1 MGRQEV
7 RPATVGFVVSVVVV
21 ALASVGGDGWPGG
34 GDAVPEWLTGS
45 DESAVFD
52 EEAGRPDWLFD
63 YNLHAHVI
71 GVIYSPPDRRPTL
84 VGLSESQRLMDSL
97 SPGVRAS
104 YEGALLEREEAEY
117 AAFVETRMRRL
128 SGERASRKQ

>member
-1 MGRQEV
+1 M
-7 RPATVGFVVSVVVV
+7 S
-21 ALASVGGDGWPGG
+21 GW
-34 GDAVPEWLTGS
+34 WSTK
-45 DESAVFD
+45 
-52 EEAGRPDWLFD
+52 
-63 YNLHAHVI
+63 
-71 GVIYSPPDRRPTL
+71 
-84 VGLSESQRLMDSL
+84 RLMDSL

>member
-7 RPATVGFVVSVVVV
+7 RPAVVGFVVSVAVVI
-21 ALASVGGDGWPGG
+21 LASVGGDEGPG
-34 GDAVPEWLTGS
+34 DDNAVPEWLTGS
-45 DESAVFD
+45 DEGAVFD
-52 EEAGRPDWLFD
+52 EEAGLPDWLFD
-63 YNLHAHVI
+63 YNLHAPMI

-104 YEGALLEREEAEY
+104 YEGALLEREEAGY
-117 AAFVETRMRRL
+117 VAFVETRMRRL
-128 SGERASRKQ
+128 SGARASRK

>member
-1 MGRQEV
+1 
-7 RPATVGFVVSVVVV
+7 
-21 ALASVGGDGWPGG
+21 
-34 GDAVPEWLTGS
+34 
-45 DESAVFD
+45 
-52 EEAGRPDWLFD
+52 
-63 YNLHAHVI
+63 VI

-128 SGERASRKQ
+128 SAERVLGE

>member
-1 MGRQEV
+1 M
-7 RPATVGFVVSVVVV
+7 
-21 ALASVGGDGWPGG
+21 
-34 GDAVPEWLTGS
+34 PEWPTGS
-45 DESAVFD
+45 DEDAVYD
-52 EEAGRPDWLFD
+52 EEAGPPDWLFD
-63 YNLHAHVI
+63 YNLHAPVI

-104 YEGALLEREEAEY
+104 YEGALLERDEAED

-128 SGERASRKQ
+128 SEERALGE

>member
-1 MGRQEV
+1 VGRQEL
-7 RPATVGFVVSVVVV
+7 RPATVGFVVSVAVVV
-21 ALASVGGDGWPGG
+21 LASVGGDGGPGG
-34 GDAVPEWLTGS
+34 DEAVPEWLTGS
-45 DESAVFD
+45 DEDAVYD
-52 EEAGRPDWLFD
+52 EEAGLPEWLFD
-63 YNLHAHVI
+63 YNLHAPVI

-84 VGLSESQRLMDSL
+84 VGLSEWKRLMDSL

-128 SGERASRKQ
+128 SEERASGE

>member
-7 RPATVGFVVSVVVV
+7 RPAIVGFVVSVVVV
-21 ALASVGGDGWPGG
+21 VLASVGGDGGPR
-34 GDAVPEWLTGS
+34 GDEAVPEWLTGS
-45 DESAVFD
+45 DEGAVYD
-52 EEAGRPDWLFD
+52 EEAGLPDWLFD

-71 GVIYSPPDRRPTL
+71 GVIYSPPERRPTL

-104 YEGALLEREEAEY
+104 YEGVLRARDEAGY
-117 AAFVETRMRRL
+117 AAEVMRRFRFTRQRPV
-128 SGERASRKQ
+128 GP